1 MATEVVVVETLVTME
16 DAVVVETL
24 VIVTVPSLPR
34 ELWYTYA
41 ETQIAITTTTAT
53 TATELEIPPLCI
65 LMSVMHPI
73 T

>member
-1 MATEVVVVETLVTME
+1 MASEVVVVEMLVTVE
-16 DAVVVETL
+16 DAVLVVVE
-24 VIVTVPSLPR
+24 VTVMVASLPR

-41 ETQIAITTTTAT
+41 EKQTAT
-53 TATELEIPPLCI
+53 TTMTTAATTELEIPSLCI